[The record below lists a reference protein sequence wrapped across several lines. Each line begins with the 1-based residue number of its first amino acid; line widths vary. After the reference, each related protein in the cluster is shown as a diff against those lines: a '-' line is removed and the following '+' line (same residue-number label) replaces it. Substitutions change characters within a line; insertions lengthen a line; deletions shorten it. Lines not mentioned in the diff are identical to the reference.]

1 VVVSGDDAT
10 SFLQSLVSQDL
21 DPIADGSGAHSLL
34 LQPQGKLVVEF
45 RALRVGDE
53 WWLDCEAAFGA
64 LLAATLTRYR
74 IRVKVDIDDRSATS
88 AMVSAR
94 GAGADDLVRER
105 VGVLPSTDAYA
116 HAGTGAGALR
126 VVRVVWP
133 GFDGVDVLGPAS
145 ELDALEWPAFDPD
158 GFEAARIAHGVPR
171 LGADLDDSII
181 AQEAF
186 LERDAVSFTKGCF
199 LGQELVCRIDTRGHV
214 NRFLRSLRLTTGD
227 ALPPPGA
234 EVVAGEKVVGALT
247 SVASVPGAPETVA
260 LAMVRRE
267 VEPPAD
273 VVVRWPGGEAHAALS
288 ETPVP

>member
-1 VVVSGDDAT
+1 MSGDDAT

-116 HAGTGAGALR
+116 HVGTGAGALR

-158 GFEAARIAHGVPR
+158 GFEAARIAARRAPAGRRPR
-171 LGADLDDSII
+171 
-181 AQEAF
+181 
-186 LERDAVSFTKGCF
+186 
-199 LGQELVCRIDTRGHV
+199 
-214 NRFLRSLRLTTGD
+214 RFDHR
-227 ALPPPGA
+227 PG
-234 EVVAGEKVVGALT
+234 G
-247 SVASVPGAPETVA
+247 VPGAGRGLVHQGLLPRPGARVPHRHA
-260 LAMVRRE
+260 RARE
-267 VEPPAD
+267 
-273 VVVRWPGGEAHAALS
+273 
-288 ETPVP
+288 PVPARSAPHDHGTRCPLPAPRSSRARRSWAR